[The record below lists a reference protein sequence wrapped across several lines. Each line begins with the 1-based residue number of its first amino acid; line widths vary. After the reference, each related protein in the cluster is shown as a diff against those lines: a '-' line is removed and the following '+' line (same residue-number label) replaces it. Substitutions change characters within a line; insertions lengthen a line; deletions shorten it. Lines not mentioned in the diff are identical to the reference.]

1 MIYTELTAKAS
12 RIAYEAHR
20 DQYDKIGMPYIFHP
34 IHLAEQ
40 MDDEISVCVAL
51 LHDVVED
58 TDVTFEELAGEFPAE
73 VIEVL
78 KLLTHE
84 KGEDY
89 LEYIRRLKVNQT
101 ARKVKKADMMH
112 NSDESRAA
120 LLASDEAREYFR
132 NKYSKAWE
140 ELTSAE

>member
-1 MIYTELTAKAS
+1 MIYTEPTAKAS

-84 KGEDY
+84 KDEDY
-89 LEYIRRLKVNQT
+89 LEYIRRLKVNPT

>member
-1 MIYTELTAKAS
+1 MIYTELTVKAS

-51 LHDVVED
+51 LHDVVDD

-84 KGEDY
+84 KDEDY
-89 LEYIRRLKVNQT
+89 LEYIRRLKVNPT